1 MNGRRFLLALA
12 LASPLLGLGVARADD
27 EGLPTAPPAKTAERA
42 AIAFGSL
49 KVADLDVARGQALDW
64 LKGVG
69 KTDAATLKSFETL
82 WQPQNGRPI
91 LERVAGTLALGDARA
106 AKLLDE
112 ARDAQAAA
120 PTEVPALLKDAKSPA
135 FFRANLAMAY
145 AKALCN
151 RRVFEEA
158 LEAMRLVKS
167 DQVVDPAA
175 YYFHRAVAEHGL
187 GLKDEAGRSIIAVI
201 EDVADA
207 PARYKD
213 LSILMLYD
221 MQSWRDKDLGWVARK
236 MDNIERRLELARGGP
251 KTQKMQKEVVAR
263 LDEIIKQLEN
273 QAKGSGQ
280 ANGGG

>member
-1 MNGRRFLLALA
+1 VGFGA
-12 LASPLLGLGVARADD
+12 ARADD
-27 EGLPTAPPAKTAERA
+27 EGLPTTPPAKAADRA
-42 AIAFGSL
+42 AVAFGSL
-49 KVADLDVARGQALDW
+49 KVTDLSSARGQALDW

-69 KTDAATLKSFETL
+69 KADAATLKSFEAL
-82 WQPQNGRPI
+82 WEPQNSRPV

-112 ARDAQAAA
+112 ARDAQALA

-135 FFRANLAMAY
+135 FFRANLALAY

-158 LEAMRLVKS
+158 LDVLRLVKS

-187 GLKDEAGRSIIAVI
+187 LLKDEAGRSIIAVI

-221 MQSWRDKDLGWVARK
+221 MQSWKDKDLGWIARK

-273 QAKGSGQ
+273 QGK
-280 ANGGG
+280 GGGS